1 METGTE
7 DVAAE
12 TRTIAVRSVNCRV
25 GLRFEFAGQRLHE
38 VRYAA
43 RGGLGGVFIWEL
55 GQDKRV
61 PGQAEGG
68 LLLEAAAAAAASSAV
83 DPYAGYVPCDEL

>member
-1 METGTE
+1 MWRQRRG
-7 DVAAE
+7 
-12 TRTIAVRSVNCRV
+12 RPPSGPSIAGSGV
-25 GLRFEFAGQRLHE
+25 GSNSPDDDCTN

-43 RGGLGGVFIWEL
+43 RDGLGGDFIWEL
-55 GQDKRV
+55 GQDKRM

-83 DPYAGYVPCDEL
+83 DRYAGYVPGDEL